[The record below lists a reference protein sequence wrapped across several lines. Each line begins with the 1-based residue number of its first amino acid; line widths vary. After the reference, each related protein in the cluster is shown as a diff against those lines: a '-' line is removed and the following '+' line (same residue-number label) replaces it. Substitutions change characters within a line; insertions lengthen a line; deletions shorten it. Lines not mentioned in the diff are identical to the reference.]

1 MKCPKQAVSISYLFV
16 DVAEI
21 VFCDKKLKNSI
32 DREQL

>member
-21 VFCDKKLKNSI
+21 VFCGKKLKK
-32 DREQL
+32 LY